1 MDTLNLTT
9 DDAFLREIKLS
20 IPESFPAKADEIYQ
34 VITDINETHNLTRIT
49 SSDDFKIRHILD
61 SISSAAFYPELLTDS
76 LSILDLGCGGGF
88 PSIPLAALNANLEIT
103 AMDSEGM
110 KVRCVADAAKRLG
123 LNNLKTLHARG
134 REASLKAEYKGQ
146 FDIVSARAV
155 ATADKLIKEARNFL
169 KPGGRILLY
178 KTPDAIQKESKLTD
192 REAKKFKFRQE
203 LSEIFTL
210 PNDAGQRQF
219 LILHL
224 DK

>member
-1 MDTLNLTT
+1 MNSINLTV
-9 DDAFLREIKLS
+9 DDAFLQELGLT
-20 IPESFPAKADEIYQ
+20 IPAHFPEKADEIFQ
-34 VITDINETHNLTRIT
+34 VITDINTTHNLTRIT
-49 SSDDFKIRHILD
+49 STEDFKIRHIID
-61 SISSAAFYPELLTDS
+61 SISSAAFYPELLNDS
-76 LSILDLGCGGGF
+76 VRILDLGCGGGF
-88 PSIPLAALNANLEIT
+88 PSIPLAALNPKLDIT

-123 LNNLKTLHARG
+123 LDNLKTLHARG
-134 REASLKAEYKGQ
+134 REASLKPEYKAQ

-178 KTPDAIQKESKLTD
+178 KTPDAIKKESKLTD
-192 REAKKFKFRQE
+192 REAKKFKFHQE

-210 PNDAGQRQF
+210 PNNAGQRQF

-224 DK
+224 EK